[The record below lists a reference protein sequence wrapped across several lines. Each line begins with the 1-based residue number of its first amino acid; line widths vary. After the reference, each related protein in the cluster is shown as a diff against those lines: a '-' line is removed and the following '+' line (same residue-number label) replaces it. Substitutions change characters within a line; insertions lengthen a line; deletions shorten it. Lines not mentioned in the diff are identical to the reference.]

1 MALSAQALQTLS
13 KAITEEVVEEIFSSD
28 AYVEFMMRIIPDVIQ
43 EKMGALDDEL
53 LGELAFMAF
62 DNINIVPARKVS
74 QWGLRTLENWSTLIF
89 VQVDSFLT
97 QPQLEE
103 LEDFWTLDEDECSYD
118 DSSFEQLLDSC
129 YDF

>member
-1 MALSAQALQTLS
+1 MALSNKALQTLS

-53 LGELAFMAF
+53 LGELSFMVF

-74 QWGLRTLENWSTLIF
+74 Q
-89 VQVDSFLT
+89 
-97 QPQLEE
+97 
-103 LEDFWTLDEDECSYD
+103 
-118 DSSFEQLLDSC
+118 
-129 YDF
+129 